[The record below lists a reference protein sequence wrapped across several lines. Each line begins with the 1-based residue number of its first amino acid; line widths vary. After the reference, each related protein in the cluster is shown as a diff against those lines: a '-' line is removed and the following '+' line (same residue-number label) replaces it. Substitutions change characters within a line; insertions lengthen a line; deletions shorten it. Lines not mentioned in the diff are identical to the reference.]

1 MRQYVFLIV
10 LVGFFGNA
18 QTQVTLPYNYGK
30 NGMEYIVK
38 YKSGLTIIVSTF
50 NSRPDLIEP
59 ISIAMFDYYK
69 EKRPES
75 GARIQLHSNGVLVNG
90 TCKITSVEK
99 LTSIEFYYESVER
112 ENGITE
118 VYVNPNQ
125 SQPTLSQTAIAVEE

>member
-1 MRQYVFLIV
+1 M
-10 LVGFFGNA
+10 
-18 QTQVTLPYNYGK
+18 
-30 NGMEYIVK
+30 
-38 YKSGLTIIVSTF
+38 
-50 NSRPDLIEP
+50 
-59 ISIAMFDYYK
+59 
-69 EKRPES
+69 
-75 GARIQLHSNGVLVNG
+75 HSNGVLVNG